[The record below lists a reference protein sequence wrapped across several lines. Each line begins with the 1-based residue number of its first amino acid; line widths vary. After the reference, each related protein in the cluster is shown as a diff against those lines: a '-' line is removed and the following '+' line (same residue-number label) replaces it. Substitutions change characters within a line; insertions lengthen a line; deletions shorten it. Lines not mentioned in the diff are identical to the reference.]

1 MLSLFGTSVFL
12 FLFFGM
18 LRLNAYRWRYLSEQ
32 YGAVGSRVLE
42 TRRMQSAVLL
52 GLNGFNS
59 LKGIVT
65 IGRHDTGVSFRVM
78 APFSLFH
85 SPLFIPYAD
94 IKGART
100 RWYIDGPST
109 ELEFAHAPDVKMI
122 MPEEQA
128 EWLQQH
134 AGGVEFL
141 NTEDPPRAGSGWQAF
156 ILATASFQ
164 IIGLFV
170 ALAYYLATR

>member
-18 LRLNAYRWRYLSEQ
+18 LRLNAYRWRYLSEN
-32 YGAVGSRVLE
+32 YGAAGSRVLE
-42 TRRMQSAVLL
+42 KRRMQSAVLL
-52 GLNGFNS
+52 GLNGYNS

-85 SPLFIPYAD
+85 APLFIPYTD

-109 ELEFAHAPDVKMI
+109 ELEFTHAPDVKMI

-128 EWLQQH
+128 EWLQRH
-134 AGGVEFL
+134 AGDVEFL
-141 NTEDPPRAGSGWQAF
+141 NTVDPPRAASGWRTF
-156 ILATASFQ
+156 IIACVVFQ
-164 IIGLFV
+164 LVMILV
-170 ALAYYLATR
+170 ALAYYVTTR